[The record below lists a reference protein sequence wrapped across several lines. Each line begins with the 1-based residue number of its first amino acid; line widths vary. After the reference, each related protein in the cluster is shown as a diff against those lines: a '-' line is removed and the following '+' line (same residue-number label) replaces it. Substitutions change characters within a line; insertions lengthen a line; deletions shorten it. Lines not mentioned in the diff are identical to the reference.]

1 MYVELSGTETT
12 HARNIPALSEQS
24 QQQQNNNTISYGIN
38 AKREVEKILGI
49 NWCGTAT

>member
-1 MYVELSGTETT
+1 MYVELSGTATT
-12 HARNIPALSEQS
+12 HARNIPALSEQP
-24 QQQQNNNTISYGIN
+24 QQQNNNTISYGIN